1 MATWDERRSI
11 LAFGHYSVLGLSYLN
26 LVSGLLEGLLDG
38 AVEVTAGVDDEEI
51 LDHLDG
57 EEIAA
62 DLSEWGLGELL
73 GKP

>member
-1 MATWDERRSI
+1 MRMGVKGINVS
-11 LAFGHYSVLGLSYLN
+11 SYLD
-26 LVSGLLEGLLDG
+26 LVAGFLEGLLDG

>member
-1 MATWDERRSI
+1 M
-11 LAFGHYSVLGLSYLN
+11 
-26 LVSGLLEGLLDG
+26 
-38 AVEVTAGVDDEEI
+38 TAGVDDEEI